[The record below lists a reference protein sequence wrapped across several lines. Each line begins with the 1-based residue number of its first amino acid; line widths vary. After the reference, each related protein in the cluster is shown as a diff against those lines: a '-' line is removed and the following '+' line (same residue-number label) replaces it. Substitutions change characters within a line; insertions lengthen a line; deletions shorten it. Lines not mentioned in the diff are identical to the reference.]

1 MFVFANA
8 KDDENKR
15 HYLVANTEQE
25 ILNYCWKPDPRDDLE
40 IVGWPKNPPPFTVIH
55 HYEWIGKGKRP
66 AQLQESKPFNYED
79 PTWVAPE
86 KW

>member
-15 HYLVANTEQE
+15 HYLVASTEQE

-55 HYEWIGKGKRP
+55 HYEWVGKGRRP
-66 AQLQESKPFNYED
+66 AQLQESKPFNYDD

>member
-40 IVGWPKNPPPFTVIH
+40 IVG
-55 HYEWIGKGKRP
+55 
-66 AQLQESKPFNYED
+66 
-79 PTWVAPE
+79 
-86 KW
+86 